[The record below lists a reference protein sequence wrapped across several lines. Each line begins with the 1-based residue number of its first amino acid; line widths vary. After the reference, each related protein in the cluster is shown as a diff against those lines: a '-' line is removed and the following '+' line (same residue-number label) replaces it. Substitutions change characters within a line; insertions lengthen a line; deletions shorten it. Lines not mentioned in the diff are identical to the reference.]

1 MCQAALAAQA
11 RGRWKQLI
19 GRVVGPKPTITW
31 ISLQQDIDPPP
42 PIRWA
47 ACVDGTE
54 APKLVYKRE
63 PPLFD
68 GRHA

>member
-42 PIRWA
+42 HSMGGVRRWNRGSQ
-47 ACVDGTE
+47 VG
-54 APKLVYKRE
+54 L
-63 PPLFD
+63 
-68 GRHA
+68 